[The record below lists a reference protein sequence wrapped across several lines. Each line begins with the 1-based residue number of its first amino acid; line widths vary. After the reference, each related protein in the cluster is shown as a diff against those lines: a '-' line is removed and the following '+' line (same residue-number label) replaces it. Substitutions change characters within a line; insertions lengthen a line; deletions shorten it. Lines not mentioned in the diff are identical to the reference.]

1 MIFSIDYATF
11 FEKNL
16 IAIFLIYGVS
26 FFYLFLS
33 LLFSFRPLRATG
45 LAAAFSYLMLF
56 ALTHARA
63 EWMDAYLQ
71 YTLLVHGQGASVH
84 FSYVRLTLL
93 VSSFLFMFAFGL
105 RLNQNMERIPAKV
118 YRRFLGF
125 AALLFFLIVPA
136 YFWNGLPEMKN
147 LEIVF
152 RNLLGFPAAVIA
164 GIGLYKLS
172 HNHYEKILPLGYGWY
187 FRWCGY
193 LFIAYGILAGLVA
206 PKGEFLL
213 SPYIN
218 NESFFSFAGVPIQ
231 LFRAAAALFIAY
243 FLLRAMALRMSQRLL
258 GVLST
263 FFVMFFI
270 LVFTGHIAISLI
282 GKSYEETVRLS
293 SEQRDNA
300 YLLRTF
306 DRLYSASLNTAISAD
321 KRAYKLVADGYLRD
335 LGVTLG
341 EMRSMHRD
349 GGEAEEMARIDK
361 IALILDRQGSLDIGA
376 LNEIKALLDSLVDLH
391 HEEIDKSR
399 DAIAQAINNFKMLGI
414 ALFLLSVA
422 GFVFIGYTFYEI
434 LIRPLHVLKAG
445 ATQIAEG
452 NLGHRISIGT
462 ADELQEL
469 AGDFNMMSDNL
480 LDRTIRLEKEAI
492 TDGLTGLFNHRHF
505 YTRLEFEIN
514 RAIRA
519 NSPLSVLILDVDNF
533 KQYNDKYGHPKGD
546 EVLRRCAAAIHESLR
561 GVDMAARYGGEEFA
575 VILTDTDKEGAI
587 VVAENIRRA
596 IEAQRFSDEEGD
608 APHNVTVSIGGR
620 NRPCYPARR
629 WNDETHNVTVSIGVS
644 SYPADTGE
652 MNDLVKLADDALYS
666 AKREGKNRV
675 CALA

>member
-1 MIFSIDYATF
+1 MIFGLDYTTF

-33 LLFSFRPLRATG
+33 ILFSFRTLRTTG

-56 ALTHARA
+56 ALTHATA

-71 YTLLVHGQGASVH
+71 YMRLVHGQGASAQ
-84 FSYVRLTLL
+84 FSYMRLTLL
-93 VSSFLFMFAFGL
+93 ASSFLFLFAFGL
-105 RLNQNMERIPAKV
+105 RLNQDVEQIPAKV

-125 AALLFFLIVPA
+125 AAMLFFLVVPA
-136 YFWNGLPEMKN
+136 YFWNGLPEIKE
-147 LEIVF
+147 LEIAF

-172 HNHYEKILPLGYGWY
+172 RNHYEKILPLGYGWY

-306 DRLYSASLNTAISAD
+306 DRLYSDSLSPSLSAD
-321 KRAYKLVADGYLRD
+321 KRTYHFIVDEHLREF
-335 LGVTLG
+335 GVVIGEIRSLHRDEGETG
-341 EMRSMHRD
+341 EM
-349 GGEAEEMARIDK
+349 ERIDK
-361 IALILDRQGSLDIGA
+361 IALILDRQASREDGLKVSDLD
-376 LNEIKALLDSLVDLH
+376 EIKTLLDSLVEMH
-391 HEEIDKSR
+391 QEEIDKNR
-399 DAIAQAINNFKMLGI
+399 EAVAQNINNFEMLRI
-414 ALFLLSVA
+414 VLFLLSVA
-422 GFVFIGYTFYEI
+422 GFAFIGYTFHRI
-434 LIRPLHVLKAG
+434 LIRPLHALQTG

-462 ADELQEL
+462 ADELHEL
-469 AGDFNMMSDNL
+469 AVDFNMMADSL
-480 LDRTIRLEKEAI
+480 LDKTSRLEKEAI

-505 YTRLEFEIN
+505 YNRLEFEIN

-519 NSPLSVLILDVDNF
+519 HSPLSVLILDVDNF
-533 KQYNDKYGHPKGD
+533 KKYNDKYGHPKGD
-546 EVLRRCAAAIHESLR
+546 EVLRRCSAAIRESVR
-561 GVDMAARYGGEEFA
+561 GIDIAARYGGEEFA
-575 VILTDTDKEGAI
+575 VILAETDKKGAI
-587 VVAENIRRA
+587 VAAENIRRA
-596 IEAQRFSDEEGD
+596 IEAQKFSDGEGD
-608 APHNVTVSIGGR
+608 VP
-620 NRPCYPARR
+620 
-629 WNDETHNVTVSIGVS
+629 HNVTVSIGVS
-644 SYPADTGE
+644 SYPADTKE
-652 MNDLVKLADDALYS
+652 MNDLVKKADDALYT

-675 CALA
+675 CAHGG